1 MLAWPDWKR
10 RAAVEIDGCESGKT
24 WETPARS
31 HGDSLSKNSGE
42 FRFTSVDA
50 RVSLNTGSLQSAQ
63 VATAKVGAERLDQG
77 QDGGGFCAFDR
88 FSEFPSTLR

>member
-1 MLAWPDWKR
+1 M
-10 RAAVEIDGCESGKT
+10 EIDGCESGKT
-24 WETPARS
+24 RGNPAMS

-42 FRFTSVDA
+42 FRFTSDDA
-50 RVSLNTGSLQSAQ
+50 RVLLNTSNLQSAQ